1 VTRRP
6 SALGPSDQPE
16 VGRSADASLRRLF
29 VPAARAS
36 DSRLE
41 IEAREQTA
49 AGFVISRGVR
59 VVSVLE
65 RMERVGAITHRQG
78 CTGRQI
84 YRDFVMG
91 ICGARD
97 RDAASGNGSPAG
109 YTDAQIDAV
118 TRYRMVHDALG
129 PRLFPLLYAV
139 VLDDVSV
146 PDYARVRGL
155 NRTSVTAILRL
166 ALDMAGDVLGTHE

>member
-1 VTRRP
+1 
-6 SALGPSDQPE
+6 LSD
-16 VGRSADASLRRLF
+16 ADESLRRLF

-49 AGFVISRGVR
+49 AGWVVSRGLR
-59 VVSVLE
+59 RVSVLE

-78 CTGRQI
+78 CAGRQL
-84 YRDFVMG
+84 YRDYVMG
-91 ICGARD
+91 VCGARD
-97 RDAASGNGSPAG
+97 RDAATGSSGTGG
-109 YTDAQIDAV
+109 YADAQIDAV

-129 PRLFPLLYAV
+129 PRLFPLIYAV

-166 ALDMAGDVLGTHE
+166 ALDLTGDVYGTHE